1 MQQNLTVRPTENRAG
16 EARGTPALGQAED
29 WVRPSTRPD
38 AWTGPATSDD
48 SFVPHVV
55 AWNLTQRCNLACAHC
70 YISAGSWHAAANELT
85 TEECHRVID
94 EVIAVSP
101 AVMLIL
107 SGGEPLLRDDLE
119 AIASHA
125 TDRGATVVVG
135 TNGTRL
141 TSARIASLQAAG
153 VRGVAVSVD
162 SLDPTYH
169 DRFRHGD
176 GALGDTLAA
185 IDRLREARLDFVV
198 QASLTRGNRHEL
210 SSLVRWAADMGAVSF
225 NLYFLVATGR
235 GERMQ
240 GLAPEENEDVLR
252 ELAALQR
259 EYRGVMLI
267 RSKCQPQIM
276 RHVFETD
283 ASSPLLNYRTRCPC
297 GTQYCRITPEGRVTP
312 CPYMPVVAGDLR
324 ADTFG
329 DIWKG
334 SPVFGRLRESELG
347 GKCGRCEYRSIC
359 GGCRARAYADGGDY
373 MGADLSCAYEPTGE
387 AALIEPRAITYGAPA
402 QRELPWSSGAA
413 ARLEMVP
420 GFVRGVVAARVEAFA
435 RERGY
440 DRVTSEVMAEV
451 RRSMPVDF
459 SKRLP
464 FFARSD
470 DGANG

>member
-1 MQQNLTVRPTENRAG
+1 
-16 EARGTPALGQAED
+16 
-29 WVRPSTRPD
+29 
-38 AWTGPATSDD
+38 
-48 SFVPHVV
+48 
-55 AWNLTQRCNLACAHC
+55 
-70 YISAGSWHAAANELT
+70 
-85 TEECHRVID
+85 
-94 EVIAVSP
+94 
-101 AVMLIL
+101 
-107 SGGEPLLRDDLE
+107 
-119 AIASHA
+119 
-125 TDRGATVVVG
+125 
-135 TNGTRL
+135 
-141 TSARIASLQAAG
+141 
-153 VRGVAVSVD
+153 
-162 SLDPTYH
+162 
-169 DRFRHGD
+169 
-176 GALGDTLAA
+176 
-185 IDRLREARLDFVV
+185 
-198 QASLTRGNRHEL
+198 
-210 SSLVRWAADMGAVSF
+210 MGAVSF

-240 GLAPEENEDVLR
+240 GLAAEENDDVLS
-252 ELAALQR
+252 ELAELQR

-276 RHVFETD
+276 RHVFDTD
-283 ASSPLLNYRTRCPC
+283 RSSPLLNYRTRCPC

-312 CPYMPVVAGDLR
+312 CPYMPVVAGDLK
-324 ADTFG
+324 ADSFG
-329 DIWKG
+329 EIWKD
-334 SPVFGRLRESELG
+334 SPVFRRMRESELG

-359 GGCRARAYADGGDY
+359 GGCRARAYADSGDY

-387 AALIEPRAITYGAPA
+387 APLIEPRAITYGTPT